1 MRGGGRR
8 GCGFDNE
15 NLGQKTGRHD
25 GSLCKGK
32 TKACS
37 PMGETAEYSG
47 RPTGWLMEQNTNDLF
62 FVNSP
67 GSSGVMGNDCS
78 ELRAQ
83 NLVSVQRMIV
93 LWLFGYFRKCFKCAV
108 GSGLQM
114 GESGDINSPHSHPR

>member
-8 GCGFDNE
+8 GRGFDSE
-15 NLGQKTGRHD
+15 NLGQKTGSHD
-25 GSLCKGK
+25 SSLCKGK

-37 PMGETAEYSG
+37 RMGETAERSG
-47 RPTGWLMEQNTNDLF
+47 RPTGWLMEQTTNDLF

-67 GSSGVMGNDCS
+67 GSSGVMGNDGS

-83 NLVSVQRMIV
+83 NLVSIQGMIV
-93 LWLFGYFRKCFKCAV
+93 LWLLGYFRKCFKCAV

-114 GESGDINSPHSHPR
+114 